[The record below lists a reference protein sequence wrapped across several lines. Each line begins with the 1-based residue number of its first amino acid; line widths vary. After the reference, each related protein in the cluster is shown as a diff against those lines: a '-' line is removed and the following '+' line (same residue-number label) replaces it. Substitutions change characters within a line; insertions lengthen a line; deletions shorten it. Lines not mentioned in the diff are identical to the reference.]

1 MNRKKPRKWFREDD
15 MPLSWL
21 MLLFVVAVLINA
33 VLITTLSYMVMLRI
47 GIVRPL
53 MSSWFWPFF
62 PMAMCAVCAIL
73 LTISFG
79 RSRIR
84 PIHSVNSAMKKVSQG
99 DFSVRVDDKKAIGEI
114 AELVSSYNHMAEE
127 LSGIEMF
134 RKDFINNFSHEFKT
148 PIVSIRGFA
157 RQLERDDLTPEQR
170 REYTHIIVIESERL
184 ANMSSNILLLTKL
197 ENQQIITDRSTY
209 ALDEQIRNCIL
220 LLEKQWTDKN
230 IDLRLDLDEI
240 SYLGNEEM
248 MSHIW
253 VNLIGNAI
261 KYSPEGGALEIGL
274 MRVQNFIVA
283 RITDHGEGMTAE
295 TQARVFEKFYQG
307 DSAHAAEGNGLGL
320 ALVKRIVDMC
330 GGKITV
336 NSAPGAG
343 STFSVYLPIEMPE

>member
-1 MNRKKPRKWFREDD
+1 MKRKPKKWFRDSD
-15 MPLSWL
+15 IPLSWL
-21 MLLFVVAVLINA
+21 MLSFIVAVLINA
-33 VLITTLSYMVMLRI
+33 VLITTLSYMLLLRI
-47 GIVRPL
+47 GIAKPL
-53 MSSWFWPFF
+53 MSRWFWPFF
-62 PMAMCAVCAIL
+62 PMAMCALCAIL
-73 LTISFG
+73 LTVSFG

-84 PIHSVNSAMKKVSQG
+84 PIHQVNSAMKKVSQG
-99 DFSVRVDDKKAIGEI
+99 DFSVRVEEQNAVGEI
-114 AELVSSYNHMAEE
+114 SELVSSFNHMAEE

-170 REYTHIIVIESERL
+170 REYTRIIVTESERL

-197 ENQQIITDRSTY
+197 ENQQIITDRTAY

-261 KYSPEGGALEIGL
+261 KYSPENGVLEISL

-283 RITDHGEGMTAE
+283 RFTDHGEGMTAE

-307 DSAHAAEGNGLGL
+307 DSAHAVEGNGLGL

-336 NSAPGAG
+336 NSAPNEG
-343 STFSVYLPIEMPE
+343 STFSVYLPIENE